1 MAALMIWTS
10 RSWTSIKRGAAKGR
24 SVRLI
29 RNPFPF
35 ITIITKI
42 AVTIIAVGEFLAVAE
57 AVARASGRWCR

>member
-1 MAALMIWTS
+1 MIRTS
-10 RSWTSIKRGAAKGR
+10 RSWTSIKTWGAKGR
-24 SVRLI
+24 AVRWI

-57 AVARASGRWCR
+57 AVARASGRWWR